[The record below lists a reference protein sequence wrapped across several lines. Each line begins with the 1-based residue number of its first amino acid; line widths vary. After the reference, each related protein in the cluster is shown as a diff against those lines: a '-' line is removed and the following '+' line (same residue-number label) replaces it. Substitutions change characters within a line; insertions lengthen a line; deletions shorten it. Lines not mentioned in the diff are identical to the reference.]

1 MKEFSKLR
9 TEAYGDMVGRKQKL
23 LNRSND
29 AYKQG
34 DLPTMRKAHSLAMK
48 QDARTVKKY
57 PDESRKSTMSG
68 ATKDYADREK
78 KLGPG
83 KVRDSVEYSDDNNVI
98 GEGMPASVIKNKT
111 RNANMSDSEFAEA
124 HKDKSDD
131 DLKSMAQRHGYGKD
145 STHYIDKRKKG
156 KSSEIGL
163 GEGERGLWD
172 NIHAKRKRIKAGSGE
187 RMRKP
192 GSKGAPTA
200 KALRVSAEAVENVSE
215 SSDHHYDDAQEH
227 LAKANN
233 ADKVGKKMDYHGHM
247 ADHHDSLSQWHESKG
262 RGVSADKHAGKSEEH
277 SERYTELAKGKPSE
291 VKEGIM
297 DFMSNTPAKPKSKL
311 SLSAMRDISRR
322 MDTKNKMPKV
332 SRASNDSENPNA
344 SFRLV
349 RAEEKDDAPFD
360 GPYKSN
366 FKKPNNPNRTGM
378 DSARSL
384 AQRAMDQ
391 ANKKEPV
398 QDLARARKV
407 NMGEEAKDEQEYDYE
422 GDMAQGQLKSIISN
436 AQRVH
441 DMLEDNTNIAEW
453 VQSKITLA
461 EDYISTVANYMMSEI
476 DEAKKIEEVEHTDE
490 SRAVY
495 YINSH
500 KNQDPAV
507 AQAKRLKN
515 KMSKPKML
523 NLKMGESYSARNRLV
538 MALDK
543 EKKKRE
549 EHEAAQAAREAAA
562 QAKTPPPEKEI
573 KEGIASL
580 ISKNIKRVTAT
591 KPTPQQKADIR
602 LNK

>member
-1 MKEFSKLR
+1 
-9 TEAYGDMVGRKQKL
+9 
-23 LNRSND
+23 
-29 AYKQG
+29 
-34 DLPTMRKAHSLAMK
+34 
-48 QDARTVKKY
+48 
-57 PDESRKSTMSG
+57 MSG

-83 KVRDSVEYSDDNNVI
+83 KVRDSVEYPEDTNV
-98 GEGMPASVIKNKT
+98 M
-111 RNANMSDSEFAEA
+111 
-124 HKDKSDD
+124 
-131 DLKSMAQRHGYGKD
+131 
-145 STHYIDKRKKG
+145 
-156 KSSEIGL
+156 

-200 KALRVSAEAVENVSE
+200 KALRVSAEEVEI
-215 SSDHHYDDAQEH
+215 D
-227 LAKANN
+227 
-233 ADKVGKKMDYHGHM
+233 
-247 ADHHDSLSQWHESKG
+247 
-262 RGVSADKHAGKSEEH
+262 
-277 SERYTELAKGKPSE
+277 
-291 VKEGIM
+291 EGIM
-297 DFMSNTPAKPKSKL
+297 DFMSNTPAKPKARL

-332 SRASNDSENPNA
+332 SRASNDSENPNS

-349 RAEEKDDAPFD
+349 RAEEKDDVPFD
-360 GPYKSN
+360 GPYKSS

-378 DSARSL
+378 DSARAL
-384 AQRAMDQ
+384 AKRSMDQ
-391 ANKKEPV
+391 ANKKEPT

-407 NMGEEAKDEQEYDYE
+407 NMGEEKDEREYGYE
-422 GDMAQGQLKSIISN
+422 GDMALNQLATLIRC
-436 AQRVH
+436 A
-441 DMLEDNTNIAEW
+441 DMIKELLKPDTDLPEW

-461 EDYISTVANYMMSEI
+461 TDYIQTAADYMYSEVN
-476 DEAKKIEEVEHTDE
+476 EAKKMKGEDPCWDNYKMIGTKNKGGKQVPNCVPEEVEHTDE
-490 SRAVY
+490 SRQVY

-500 KNQDPAV
+500 KNKDPAV

-538 MALDK
+538 LALDK

-549 EHEAAQAAREAAA
+549 DHEAAQAAREAAA
-562 QAKTPPPEKEI
+562 QAKTPPPEEKI

>member
-9 TEAYGDMVGRKQKL
+9 TEAHADMLARKQKL
-23 LNRSND
+23 LNRSSD

-34 DLPTMRKAHSLAMK
+34 DLPTMSKAHSLAMK
-48 QDARTVKKY
+48 QDSRTRTKY
-57 PDESRKSTMSG
+57 PDEERKRVMSG
-68 ATKDYADREK
+68 ATQDYANREK

-83 KVRDSVEYSDDNNVI
+83 KVRDSVEYSDDTNVI

-124 HKDKSDD
+124 HKDKSDN
-131 DLKSMAQRHGYGKD
+131 DLKSMAHRHGYGKD

-200 KALRVSAEAVENVSE
+200 KALRVSAEAVENVLE

-227 LAKANN
+227 LAKANT
-233 ADKVGKKMDYHGHM
+233 AEKVGKEMDFHGHM

-277 SERYTELAKGKPSE
+277 SERYTELANGKPSK

-297 DFMSNTPAKPKSKL
+297 DFMSNTPAKPKSRL

-332 SRASNDSENPNA
+332 SRASNDTENPNA

-360 GPYKSN
+360 GPYTSS

-391 ANKKEPV
+391 ANKKKPT

-407 NMGEEAKDEQEYDYE
+407 NMGEEKDEQEYGYE
-422 GDMAQGQLKSIISN
+422 GDMALNQLATLIRC
-436 AQRVH
+436 A
-441 DMLEDNTNIAEW
+441 DMIKELLKPDTDLPEW

-461 EDYISTVANYMMSEI
+461 TDYIQTAADYMYSEM
-476 DEAKKIEEVEHTDE
+476 KEEVEHTDE
-490 SRAVY
+490 SRQVY

-538 MALDK
+538 LALDK

-549 EHEAAQAAREAAA
+549 DHEAAQAAREAAA
-562 QAKTPPPEKEI
+562 QAKTPPPEEKI